1 MSKVTPEDVL
11 HSVAECINSGNLD
24 SLMMIYESDAE
35 FLHVIISL
43 AILLFT
49 AKIFAE
55 IFHRLKMPIVLGELL
70 AGIIIGPFA
79 LYLLIQ
85 KNKI

>member
-1 MSKVTPEDVL
+1 MALE
-11 HSVAECINSGNLD
+11 NGF
-24 SLMMIYESDAE
+24 E

-49 AKIFAE
+49 AKVFAE

-79 LYLLIQ
+79 FGF
-85 KNKI
+85 

>member
-1 MSKVTPEDVL
+1 M
-11 HSVAECINSGNLD
+11 
-24 SLMMIYESDAE
+24 MMIYESDAE